1 MASSNP
7 TSKTVRTSSDV
18 RESQQLASPALL
30 RIQVASKEFHAAI
43 KGPTTP
49 PSATGITGPTNILAG
64 VSTSAT
70 YTEKALFVHLLRDH
84 QDEVAGLKRELGEMK
99 REVGRLEGEK
109 GELEGLVGGLRGD
122 VEELRRELASRDASG
137 GEGMGKKRKVRR

>member
-1 MASSNP
+1 
-7 TSKTVRTSSDV
+7 
-18 RESQQLASPALL
+18 
-30 RIQVASKEFHAAI
+30 
-43 KGPTTP
+43 
-49 PSATGITGPTNILAG
+49 
-64 VSTSAT
+64 
-70 YTEKALFVHLLRDH
+70 
-84 QDEVAGLKRELGEMK
+84 MK